1 MSPFAVLGILL
12 PISNFTQLLKAVG
25 IMNNEQV
32 GAYYEYQNVTE
43 FTNIL
48 STLKLPVDIKI

>member
-1 MSPFAVLGILL
+1 
-12 PISNFTQLLKAVG
+12 
-25 IMNNEQV
+25 MNNEQV